1 MDKIKE
7 NGTFPSYLGYK
18 IRYIPNYALKSSSK
32 CSTHQAASDGT
43 FKFMNIPTQTHTKI
57 REVMWWCRP
66 IVISP
71 AAKSFSLHST
81 LPNYVQTTI

>member
-57 REVMWWCRP
+57 GKDVMMSIIP
-66 IVISP
+66 HIIGSEELSMP
-71 AAKSFSLHST
+71 HKATKPL
-81 LPNYVQTTI
+81 QTTI